1 MKTDAGGG
9 GGKQDDYYL
18 NLVDWSS
25 TNVLG
30 VGLGACVY
38 LWSAHTSAVTK
49 LCDLSENGGSDS
61 ITSINWVEKVCLF
74 LISSQLFDTYVLILN
89 ERVVGISIGDWN
101 ESGKRSDLGRR
112 QVSID

>member
-1 MKTDAGGG
+1 MVGV
-9 GGKQDDYYL
+9 QDDYYL

-49 LCDLSENGGSDS
+49 LCDLSENGGTDS
-61 ITSINWVEKVCLF
+61 ITSINWVEKVSPLSRYLTCTDEVCRDLNSRSVRKPGVYRSGTPRSVV
-74 LISSQLFDTYVLILN
+74 SSA
-89 ERVVGISIGDWN
+89 R
-101 ESGKRSDLGRR
+101 
-112 QVSID
+112 